1 MYKADRLPTMTLE
14 IPCNHVIKSH
24 VDEQPPLSIDQFHC
38 HWHLHAP
45 ETLPPV
51 DPCLLLL
58 EPHVN
63 CTRGWPAGA
72 INRPTA
78 QECHKLHSPSEIHLR
93 SNVCW
98 RKGEAVT
105 DGVEDEVVDR
115 LLVKSA
121 PRSPHRKVEAIMA
134 EAIMAEV
141 PVVEAE
147 AIMAEATNWQWRRQR

>member
-1 MYKADRLPTMTLE
+1 
-14 IPCNHVIKSH
+14 
-24 VDEQPPLSIDQFHC
+24 
-38 HWHLHAP
+38 
-45 ETLPPV
+45 
-51 DPCLLLL
+51 
-58 EPHVN
+58 
-63 CTRGWPAGA
+63 
-72 INRPTA
+72 
-78 QECHKLHSPSEIHLR
+78 
-93 SNVCW
+93 VCW

-147 AIMAEATNWQWRRQR
+147 AIMAEATN